1 MLHRPGDAY
10 SVDVFWTGP
19 DRQFAGWYLNLQDP
33 IRRYPGGFDTLDHE
47 LDFWAPA
54 SGRWSVKDD
63 ELFEQRVAEGRY
75 TQEQAASIRKTG
87 DQVAGMLST
96 GSRWWDEAWAEWA
109 PLRHGGRSSCPTAGR
124 TAPADLQPGGA
135 SSATCRALPR

>member
-33 IRRYPGGFDTLDHE
+33 IRRYPGGFDTLDRE
-47 LDFWAPA
+47 LDFWVTA

-96 GSRWWDEAWAEWA
+96 CSRWWDEAWAEWA
-109 PLRHGGRSSCPTAGR
+109 PPATWRPLELPDGWQDCPG
-124 TAPADLQPGGA
+124 
-135 SSATCRALPR
+135 